1 MIRTTV
7 AGVAV
12 MLAATGAMALPAY
25 EIANESFENVAPNP
39 YLPGAFSSADARW
52 TVQEEPVMIVE
63 NGNSALGG
71 QFVQLGSG
79 AILDFSL
86 SETDK
91 AGIQDMVWVEGY
103 FRGVGS
109 DVTLAEANYPITQ
122 ASAIV
127 HFSSANGIEVWDGT
141 KNGASAPTSLNV
153 PLGADNSDNWYKI
166 TIALDFSSKTWD
178 VWVNNEKKNAAA
190 LGFRDNTVTN
200 LNGFKNLAQ
209 GGADFD
215 GFRIVRALMGD
226 INGDSARD
234 TADVVRLLE
243 YIASPPTDDAILLG
257 NLNVTTSGDTPGSI
271 LNAEDVTVL
280 VARIMGAMP

>member
-1 MIRTTV
+1 M
-7 AGVAV
+7 A
-12 MLAATGAMALPAY
+12 AATGAMALPAY

-39 YLPGAFSSADARW
+39 YLPGAFSSADTRW
-52 TVQEEPVMIVE
+52 SVQEEPVTIVASAA
-63 NGNSALGG
+63 SALGG

-79 AILDFSL
+79 AILDFNL
-86 SETDK
+86 SESDK
-91 AGIQDMVWVEGY
+91 AAIDDIVWVEGY

-109 DVTLAEANYPITQ
+109 DVTLSEANYPITQ

-141 KNGASAPTSLNV
+141 KSGASAPTSLGV
-153 PLGADNSDNWYKI
+153 ALGAENAENWYKI
-166 TIALDFSSKTWD
+166 TIALDFSSKTWN
-178 VWVNNEKKNAAA
+178 VWVNNEKKNTSA

-215 GFRIVRALMGD
+215 GFRIVRAFLGD
-226 INGDSARD
+226 ANGDSRLD

-243 YIASPPTDDAILLG
+243 FIASPPTDDAILLG
-257 NLNVTTSGDTPGSI
+257 NLNLSTSGDTPANP
-271 LNAEDVTVL
+271 LNANDVTVL
-280 VARIMGAMP
+280 VAKIMGAMP